1 MRKRETLVAAVA
13 ALLLAVVTTWPL
25 AAGMSSRVP
34 HDLRFQPAT
43 GADMHI
49 WLWDFWWARQVVE
62 RGVAPFQCDMIF
74 YPWGHTLAL
83 HTHGFLWGLLSVPLQ
98 WIGGLPF
105 ALDGTLLLLFALTGA
120 ATFALGRELGLG
132 RAGAGLAAFAWTFS
146 PYFVQKGLEHV
157 VLSASPWPP
166 LLVLF
171 LLRWMNGSGGTA
183 RPGGDVRATR
193 IAALACGIVTGLALL
208 TSLITL
214 PYLVLLGGLVV
225 LVAPSPRADGTRGSR
240 GGLALPTAWL
250 LAAAAAILIGLPWIL
265 NLAEHWSALS
275 GAAGRSQLYHPRLV
289 DFVTPS
295 GLHPLFA
302 GNGAAEPPA
311 GAAFA
316 GLRNEDSALYVG
328 LTTLVLAALALA
340 REPRARRWALVGLP
354 LFLLAWDPGPDP
366 EGWLS
371 SLYRGYSAF
380 ELLRVPA
387 RLAPFAFLPLMLV
400 AGMGFDRLVRGTRA
414 SLAVAVALAALLVL
428 EFWTGPY
435 PTMEFLRPQA
445 ARAIALCESEGAVA
459 SLPFAPGANVAMS
472 WQTVHEKPVLSSYV
486 ARADPEPFENWRA
499 LVPDLVHL
507 ALGESLAE
515 PAVIALDLETAG
527 VDHVLVRADSMR
539 EPELLYRI
547 LDEMEGWERAATTD
561 GVEWWYATARVKGAR
576 EALAAVRD

>member
-1 MRKRETLVAAVA
+1 MRKRETLVVAAVA
-13 ALLLAVVTTWPL
+13 LVVAVVTTWPL
-25 AAGMSSRVP
+25 AAEMGSRVP
-34 HDLRFQPAT
+34 HDPRFQPAT

-49 WLWDFWWARQVVE
+49 WLWDYWWARQVVE
-62 RGVAPFQCDMIF
+62 RGVDPFQCDLIF
-74 YPWGHTLAL
+74 HPWGHTLAL

-98 WIGGLPF
+98 WLGGLPF
-105 ALDGTLLLLFALTGA
+105 ALNGTLLLQFALTA
-120 ATFALGRELGLG
+120 AAVWALARELGLG

-171 LLRWMNGSGGTA
+171 LLRWMNGSA
-183 RPGGDVRATR
+183 RFGGDLRSTR
-193 IAALACGIVTGLALL
+193 LAALACGLVVGLALL

-214 PYLVLLGGLVV
+214 PYVLLLAA
-225 LVAPSPRADGTRGSR
+225 LVAVVAPARDADAVRGSR
-240 GGLALPTAWL
+240 AGLGLPSAWL
-250 LAAAAAILIGLPWIL
+250 LAAVAALLVGLPWIV

-295 GLHPLFA
+295 GLHPAFA
-302 GNGAAEPPA
+302 GNGAAAPPA
-311 GAAFA
+311 GASYG

-328 LTTLVLAALALA
+328 LATLVLAGLALV
-340 REPRARRWALVGLP
+340 REPRARRWGLVALP

-371 SLYRGYSAF
+371 SLYRSASAF

-387 RLAPFAFLPLMLV
+387 RIAPFALLPLALL
-400 AGMGFDRLVRGTRA
+400 AGFGFDRLVRGGARG
-414 SLAVAVALAALLVL
+414 VALTAAGLLAF

-435 PTMEFLRPQA
+435 PTMKFPRPEA
-445 ARAIALCESEGAVA
+445 ARAIALCEGDGAVA

-472 WQTVHEKPVLSSYV
+472 WQTVHGKPVLSSYV
-486 ARADPEPFENWRA
+486 ARSDPEPFENWRA
-499 LVPDLVHL
+499 IVPDLVRL
-507 ALGESLAE
+507 ALGESLA
-515 PAVIALDLETAG
+515 PPGVIALDLDAAD
-527 VDHVLVRADSMR
+527 VDHVLVRADSMND
-539 EPELLYRI
+539 PELLYDI

-561 GVEWWYATARVKGAR
+561 GVEWWYATGRVPNAR
-576 EALAAVRD
+576 EALEAVRD